1 MAQIISASINATKI
15 TKSKMKDGKYV
26 NISIIINDE
35 ADQYGNN
42 VAIIESQTKEERDSK
57 EKKNYLGNGKVVWG
71 DSVPA
76 KDATLDESDQEDDSL
91 PF

>member
-1 MAQIISASINATKI
+1 
-15 TKSKMKDGKYV
+15 MKDGKYI

-42 VAIIESQTKEERDSK
+42 VAIIESQTKEEREAK

-71 DSVPA
+71 ESQKQSEDPFDS
-76 KDATLDESDQEDDSL
+76 SSQEDDSL